1 VRAVALSRIAF
12 AALIAASIGALF
24 YAQALKRRSL
34 LLKPGP
40 GTVTFAPSGDGIRH
54 DRHAHF
60 KLKLTLGR
68 GAVVTVLTTSDRPV
82 AVMARLPGLREY
94 RTKRV
99 QWDGRTS
106 SGALA
111 PPGYYLIEIHLLYYG
126 QTFIAPGFRLH
137 LLGGT
142 R

>member
-1 VRAVALSRIAF
+1 MRAVALSRIAF

-34 LLKPGP
+34 LLEPRP
-40 GTVTFAPSGDGIRH
+40 GTVTFAPSGNGVRH
-54 DRHAHF
+54 HHQAHF
-60 KLKLTLGR
+60 ELRLTLGR
-68 GAVVTVLTTSDRPV
+68 GAVVTVLTTTDRPV
-82 AVMARLPGLREY
+82 AVIARLPGLREY
-94 RTKRV
+94 KQHAV
-99 QWDGRTS
+99 HWDGRTS
-106 SGALA
+106 SGVLA
-111 PPGYYLIEIHLLYYG
+111 APGYYLIEIHLLHYG